1 MIIAMIPKQFKTY
14 LTVFIILIFSG
25 LMHAQ
30 IDSKKK
36 SVAIPAVE
44 NENDTLDASP
54 LTPSKPIDSDNSSGL
69 NTPKAAQKLKIP
81 KKEFSMFGEK
91 FGNPGELYTDRLKK
105 HESNIKQGEGLGTK
119 GSKIDVFFGNH
130 RTKSKFVRVLY
141 RDYGLE
147 DGDLVRVSVNDEVIS
162 YRVVLTN
169 AFKGFKIEL
178 KEGINTIEFLA
189 LNEGYALPNTAHFR
203 IVDENDKIIAADLW
217 ALSVNVK
224 GSVNIIKDP

>member
-1 MIIAMIPKQFKTY
+1 MIFKQFKIY
-14 LTVFIILIFSG
+14 FSFLVLLVFTMS
-25 LMHAQ
+25 MHAQ

-36 SVAIPAVE
+36 PVLIQATE

-54 LTPSKPIDSDNSSGL
+54 TIPLKTSTSNELSGL
-69 NTPKAAQKLKIP
+69 NAPKITPQLKMP

-91 FGNPGELYTDRLKK
+91 FGNPGELYSDRIKK
-105 HESNIKQGEGLGTK
+105 HEKTIKESEGLGTK
-119 GSKIDVFFGNH
+119 GSKVDVFFGNH
-130 RTKSKFVRVLY
+130 RTKSKHVRVLY

-147 DGDLVRVSVNDEVIS
+147 DGDYVRVSVNDEIIQF
-162 YRVVLTN
+162 RVSLRN

-178 KEGINTIEFLA
+178 KEGVNLIEFLA

-203 IVDENDKIIAADLW
+203 IVDDNDNIIASDLW

-224 GSVNIIKDP
+224 GTIHIIKE